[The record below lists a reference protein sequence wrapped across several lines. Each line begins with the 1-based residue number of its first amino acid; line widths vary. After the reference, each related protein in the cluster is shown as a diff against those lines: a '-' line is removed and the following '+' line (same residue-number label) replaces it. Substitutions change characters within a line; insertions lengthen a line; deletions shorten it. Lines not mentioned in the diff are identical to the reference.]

1 MAAIAD
7 GRLPP
12 LDRDSS
18 DGGGA
23 RPPATAG
30 RAEEVDDDADGRSP
44 THARR
49 VPAAA
54 TDDAEEARLLQRL
67 DEEKAVY
74 TRAFAQ
80 LRSAKAEVEGLQ
92 RLIAAGKAKVD
103 ADFEAWYAALPAS
116 TTTRAEAPAA
126 ATAAAAAGEPLL
138 APSVASTDEEKRPP
152 PATATIAPTAAL
164 ELTGIP
170 EVDADIIA
178 FQRAK
183 EELMRRR
190 AAATTR
196 AS

>member
-1 MAAIAD
+1 
-7 GRLPP
+7 L
-12 LDRDSS
+12 
-18 DGGGA
+18 
-23 RPPATAG
+23 
-30 RAEEVDDDADGRSP
+30 
-44 THARR
+44 
-49 VPAAA
+49 PAAA